1 MAWWDKDKKPNPS
14 RPAEDFTSPPPLAEP
29 VPAAP
34 AASPAPPPASAPLA
48 GETPSTSMVQPAHIP
63 QPVAPKPP
71 TEKVRNMET
80 NTKGPLAGPGG
91 QHQTFLGGSAS
102 LKGELTADEDLTIEG
117 QFEGSISL
125 QGHCVTVGQH
135 GQVKADIT
143 ARQVAISGKL
153 NGKVNAQ
160 EKIEIRRT
168 GNVVGDLISAGVA
181 IEEGAY
187 FKGSI
192 EILRDEDK
200 PARPLASPTVLK
212 AKAEA

>member
-1 MAWWDKDKKPNPS
+1 MEKA
-14 RPAEDFTSPPPLAEP
+14 
-29 VPAAP
+29 
-34 AASPAPPPASAPLA
+34 
-48 GETPSTSMVQPAHIP
+48 ETP
-63 QPVAPKPP
+63 
-71 TEKVRNMET
+71 MET
-80 NTKGPLAGPGG
+80 NQKLPVAGGAG
-91 QHQTFLGGSAS
+91 QHHTYLGGSVV

-117 QFEGSISL
+117 QLEGSVNL

-200 PARPLASPTVLK
+200 PARVPASPTVLR

>member
-1 MAWWDKDKKPNPS
+1 MAWWEKDRKGQQIPS
-14 RPAEDFTSPPPLAEP
+14 RPAEEFSEARIPPPPDPEPSVAEEP
-29 VPAAP
+29 RPVVPATSKPSMEKA
-34 AASPAPPPASAPLA
+34 
-48 GETPSTSMVQPAHIP
+48 ETP
-63 QPVAPKPP
+63 
-71 TEKVRNMET
+71 MET
-80 NTKGPLAGPGG
+80 NQKLPVAGRAG
-91 QHQTFLGGSAS
+91 QDHTYLGGSVV

-117 QFEGSISL
+117 QLEGSVNL

-200 PARPLASPTVLK
+200 PARAPVAPTVLR

>member
-1 MAWWDKDKKPNPS
+1 MAWWEKDKKSQSIPS
-14 RPAEDFTSPPPLAEP
+14 RPSEEFSEPRIPPPPEP
-29 VPAAP
+29 VFEEPRPALP
-34 AASPAPPPASAPLA
+34 ATPK
-48 GETPSTSMVQPAHIP
+48 PST
-63 QPVAPKPP
+63 
-71 TEKVRNMET
+71 EKADNPMMET
-80 NTKGPLAGPGG
+80 NQKPPIAGGAG
-91 QHQTFLGGSAS
+91 QHHTYLGGSVV

-117 QFEGSISL
+117 QFEGSVNL

-143 ARQVAISGKL
+143 ARQVAVSGKL

-168 GNVVGDLISAGVA
+168 GNVVGDLVSAGVA

-200 PARPLASPTVLK
+200 SSGRTPLPAPTILR

>member
-1 MAWWDKDKKPNPS
+1 MAWWEKDRKGQQIPS
-14 RPAEDFTSPPPLAEP
+14 RPAEEFSEARIPPPSDPPPPVIEEP
-29 VPAAP
+29 RPAVPATP
-34 AASPAPPPASAPLA
+34 KPSMEKVEPPMDTNQKL
-48 GETPSTSMVQPAHIP
+48 
-63 QPVAPKPP
+63 PVA
-71 TEKVRNMET
+71 
-80 NTKGPLAGPGG
+80 GGAG
-91 QHQTFLGGSAS
+91 QHHTYLGGSVV

-117 QFEGSISL
+117 QLEGSVNL

-200 PARPLASPTVLK
+200 PARAPVVPTVLR

>member
-1 MAWWDKDKKPNPS
+1 MAWWEKDRKGQQIPS
-14 RPAEDFTSPPPLAEP
+14 RPAEEPSEARIPPPPDPMPSVAEEP
-29 VPAAP
+29 HPIVPATPKPSMEKA
-34 AASPAPPPASAPLA
+34 
-48 GETPSTSMVQPAHIP
+48 ETP
-63 QPVAPKPP
+63 
-71 TEKVRNMET
+71 MET
-80 NTKGPLAGPGG
+80 NQKLPVAGGAG
-91 QHQTFLGGSAS
+91 QHHTYLGGSVV

-117 QFEGSISL
+117 QLEGSVNL

-200 PARPLASPTVLK
+200 PARVPASPTVLR